1 MKTFTILALLLAAVS
16 ATPVEVVE
24 RDPDPLEKR
33 DTEIVYLA
41 NCISA
46 VSCCTPDVHYS
57 QIIVGVQRQE
67 LELLQGQWEDA
78 LQSLHA

>member
-57 QIIVGVQRQE
+57 QIIVSGGNPQ
-67 LELLQGQWEDA
+67 
-78 LQSLHA
+78 QSGYGFLFGNPVLSP